1 MRLKPPIFCLF
12 FCLPLLLKA
21 QISLP
26 TDYFTSP
33 LDIPIIL
40 SGSFGELRSNHFHSG
55 IDIKTEQRTG
65 LPVRAVGAGYV
76 SRINIKPWGFGYA
89 LYIQHPNGYSSV
101 YAHLDDFAP
110 KIKKYVRKLQYAR
123 ESWEIEEYPDP
134 DELTVE
140 QGELIAYSG
149 NTGSSG
155 GPHLHFEIR
164 EGSIPMNP
172 LLFGYE
178 VPDSRPPMI
187 QSLFAYP
194 VGDSA
199 YVENSATRKKLR
211 LIPDGKN
218 AYRTEEV
225 QALGQIGFGIS
236 TVDRFDGAYNKNGV
250 YKIESFC
257 NGSKN
262 LEIVFDKFSFA
273 ETRYINRMIDYPY
286 YKEYKNRVQKLFVQP
301 NNPLSIYRHVV
312 DNGLIEVEDDNDYVY
327 EIKISDFAGNTITI
341 HIPVKGT
348 KIDDFNFPEPHT
360 TDYFAQANNAFVFE
374 EGKFD
379 VYIPEGAL
387 YEDEYLEIEVDSET
401 IYLHNDKT
409 PLHRNITIG
418 ANVSEYKP
426 EDQQK
431 LCFAQTYPWG
441 SRYYVNTYRAENRL
455 TTQTRNFGTYMLVE
469 DNQPPQVSPVDFKD
483 GQWISNHEYLKVKIE
498 DDFSG
503 ISAYRAT
510 VNDKFIVMDYNP
522 DSGILTHEFS
532 DGIVTDV
539 ENKLKVLVTDKVGN
553 TSKYE
558 AVFYRKAKK

>member
-1 MRLKPPIFCLF
+1 MPPKSPILYLL
-12 FCLPLLLKA
+12 FCLPLFLKA
-21 QISLP
+21 QHSIS
-26 TDYFTSP
+26 TDAFINP

-55 IDIKTEQRTG
+55 IDIKTEQRIG
-65 LPVRAVGAGYV
+65 LPVRAVGTGYV

-89 LYIQHPNGYSSV
+89 LYIQHPNGFSSV
-101 YAHLDDFAP
+101 YAHLNDFAP

-123 ESWEIEEYPDP
+123 ESWEIEEYLEP
-134 DELTVE
+134 DELPVE
-140 QGELIAYSG
+140 QGEIIAYSG

-178 VPDSRPPMI
+178 IPDSRPPLI
-187 QSLFAYP
+187 QSLFVYP
-194 VGDSA
+194 IGDSA

-218 AYRTEEV
+218 AYRTEEI
-225 QALGQIGFGIS
+225 QALGEIGFGIS

-273 ETRYINRMIDYPY
+273 ETRYINRMIDYSY

-301 NNPLSIYRHVV
+301 NNPLSVYKHVV
-312 DNGLIEVEDDNDYVY
+312 DKGLIDIQNENDYIY
-327 EIKISDFAGNTITI
+327 EIKVSDIQGNTSTI
-341 HIPVKGT
+341 KIPIKGI
-348 KIDDFNFPEPHT
+348 KLKNINFPEVVKT
-360 TDYFAQANNAFVFE
+360 NYYALANNATVFE

-387 YEDEYLEIEVDSET
+387 YENTYLDISIDGET
-401 IYLHNDKT
+401 IHLHNDKT
-409 PLHRNITIG
+409 PLHKNISIG
-418 ANVSEYKP
+418 IDISNY
-426 EDQQK
+426 EDPARQK
-431 LCFAQTYPWG
+431 LCFARTYPWG
-441 SRYYVNTYRAENRL
+441 SKYYSNTYREKNRL
-455 TTQTRNFGTYMLVE
+455 TTHTRTFGTYTLTIDDKPPTVE
-469 DNQPPQVSPVDFKD
+469 PVNFYD
-483 GQWISNHEYLKVKIE
+483 GQWISKNKTLKVKIE

-503 ISAYRAT
+503 ISAYRGT
-510 VNDKFIVMDYNP
+510 VNGKFIVMEYNP
-522 DSGILTHEFS
+522 DNGMLTYEFA
-532 DGIVTDV
+532 DGIVTDT
-539 ENKLKVLVTDKVGN
+539 ENNLKVIVTDNVGN
-553 TSKYE
+553 STIFE
-558 AVFYRKAKK
+558 AVFHRKK